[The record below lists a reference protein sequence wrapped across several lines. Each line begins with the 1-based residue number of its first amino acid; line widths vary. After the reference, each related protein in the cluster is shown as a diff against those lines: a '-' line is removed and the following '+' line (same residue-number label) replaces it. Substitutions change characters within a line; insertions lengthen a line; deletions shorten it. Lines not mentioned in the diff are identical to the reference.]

1 MHASPH
7 ADLPDPG
14 CTAFLA
20 ALDAV
25 VDGESDALGVARAES
40 HAGRCARCAEHLA
53 AARRY
58 RARMH
63 TLGERTVAPA
73 SLRDRV
79 AGLLQAVRGSRTR

>member
-1 MHASPH
+1 MHTTTH

-25 VDGESDALGVARAES
+25 LDGGADVFTAARVES
-40 HAGRCARCAEHLA
+40 HAGHCGLCAEHLA

-58 RARMH
+58 RARMQA
-63 TLGERTVAPA
+63 LGARTVAPE
-73 SLRDRV
+73 SLRARV
-79 AGLLQAVRGSRTR
+79 TRLQQAVRGSRTH

>member
-1 MHASPH
+1 MHATPH

-14 CTAFLA
+14 CTAFLT

-25 VDGESDALGVARAES
+25 LDGESDAFSVARAES

-58 RARMH
+58 RARLRA
-63 TLGERTVAPA
+63 LGERTMAPG
-73 SLRDRV
+73 SLRARV
-79 AGLLQAVRGSRTR
+79 TSLLQAVRGSRTH

>member
-1 MHASPH
+1 MHATPL
-7 ADLPDPG
+7 ADPPDPG

-25 VDGESDALGVARAES
+25 LDGESDAFTVARGES

-58 RARMH
+58 RARML
-63 TLGERTVAPA
+63 TLGERTVAPE
-73 SLRDRV
+73 SLRARV
-79 AGLLQAVRGSRTR
+79 TRLQQVVRGSRTH